1 MLLMFLPR
9 CLALGVLAALL
20 ATPAIPQENRTGA
33 KPETE
38 TKAPSRAAKPAAARK
53 AAPAAQTRQPANLS
67 AQERPQDFRRIRP
80 QEFDRDDDA
89 DGGVRPMMTPS
100 GRPGLGGRF

>member
-1 MLLMFLPR
+1 MLFMSLSR
-9 CLALGVLAALL
+9 CLALAALAALL
-20 ATPAIPQENRTGA
+20 ATPAISQENRAGA
-33 KPETE
+33 KPETD
-38 TKAPSRAAKPAAARK
+38 TKAPSRAAKPAPARK
-53 AAPAAQTRQPANLS
+53 AAPAGQTRQPATLS

-89 DGGVRPMMTPS
+89 EGGVRPMMTPS